1 MQKALHLKFE
11 KAIILTFVN
20 PSLVFIPGWIEQKK
34 LLILGFGIFGIVH
47 SRPRYGHLKIDFHLL
62 SISTF
67 NGHSLT
73 PLLAVDLG
81 PLSRDGADQT
91 IDFRL

>member
-1 MQKALHLKFE
+1 MQKAIHLKFE

-47 SRPRYGHLKIDFHLL
+47 SRPKIWPFE
-62 SISTF
+62 
-67 NGHSLT
+67 N
-73 PLLAVDLG
+73 
-81 PLSRDGADQT
+81 
-91 IDFRL
+91 